1 MHSNVFLVNEFKL
14 TLDKPKGATKNRQS
28 RGICNI
34 GELANNLKALYNQL

>member
-14 TLDKPKGATKNRQS
+14 TLDKPKGTKNRQS